1 MSELALLPGSGFS
14 LEFSLEFI
22 LGNKMALLPGSGF
35 SLEATWSFT
44 WNFSLVLS

>member
-1 MSELALLPGSGFS
+1 
-14 LEFSLEFI
+14 
-22 LGNKMALLPGSGF
+22 MALLPGSGF